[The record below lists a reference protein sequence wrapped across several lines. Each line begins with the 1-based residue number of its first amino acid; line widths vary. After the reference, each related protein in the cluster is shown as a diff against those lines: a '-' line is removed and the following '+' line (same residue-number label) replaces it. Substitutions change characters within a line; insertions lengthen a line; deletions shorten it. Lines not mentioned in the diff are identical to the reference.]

1 MTISP
6 ASGPL
11 TAGQVY
17 SLTCSVLVVDH
28 LVVEPSVEWT
38 RQDGSQV
45 TATSGSSLLLNFNP
59 LRTSDGNNY
68 TCIATVTINVTD
80 VVTVSGE
87 ESRVVVVSSK

>member
-1 MTISP
+1 MVIISP
-6 ASGPL
+6 ASEPL
-11 TAGQVY
+11 TAGQTY
-17 SLTCSVLVVDH
+17 SLTCSVLVVAH

-59 LRTSDGNNY
+59 LRTSNGSLY
-68 TCIATVTINVTD
+68 TCTATVNVPS

-87 ESRVVVVSSK
+87 ESRVVVVFSK

>member
-1 MTISP
+1 MVNISP
-6 ASGPL
+6 ASEPL

-17 SLTCSVLVVDH
+17 SLTCSVLVVDY

-68 TCIATVTINVTD
+68 TCTATVNIPS
-80 VVTVSGE
+80 VVRVSGK

>member
-1 MTISP
+1 MVNISP

-11 TAGQVY
+11 TAGQTY
-17 SLTCSVLVVDH
+17 SLTCSVQVVDH

-38 RQDGSQV
+38 RQDSSQV
-45 TATSGSSLLLNFNP
+45 TATSGSSLMLNFNP

-68 TCIATVTINVTD
+68 TCTATVNVSG